1 MKWNKLLYLVLILL
15 SITVLWNYKLLFF
28 KDKELFDGVLLY
40 ENGEYPEWKLEFLI
54 WSGANPLYKYKGQST
69 AIDSALWFKNF
80 ELASKISKNLSKEDK
95 VIVFLENSTCRKP
108 DLKSMCLSALSLNET
123 DIR

>member
-1 MKWNKLLYLVLILL
+1 MKWNKLLYLVLVLL
-15 SITVLWNYKLLFF
+15 SIIVLLNYKLLFS

-40 ENGEYPEWKLEFLI
+40 ENGEYPEWKLDFLI
-54 WSGANPLYKYKGQST
+54 WSGADPLYKYKGQST

-80 ELASKISKNLSKEDK
+80 KLVSKLSKNLSREDK
-95 VIVFLENSTCRKP
+95 VIVFLGNSTCRKP
-108 DLKSMCLSALSLNET
+108 ELKSMCLSSLTINET